1 MFRIKI
7 CGITNVEDALAA
19 TRAGADAIGLNFY
32 EKSRRFIGPQLAQ
45 HIVAAIPTHVFKV
58 GVFVNHTAREIE
70 SIVEQVGL
78 DAIQLHGDEPPQLIA
93 QLPKNKAVIR
103 AHRCGADG
111 LSPLATYLAAA
122 QAAGRAPDAVIIDAD
137 AGAEFGGT
145 GERADWDRVARER
158 SMLETIPLILAGGL
172 TPQNIAAAI
181 TTVHPTAVDVAS
193 GVESSPAKKDHTK
206 LRDFIAA
213 AREAFNATSSNG

>member
-19 TRAGADAIGLNFY
+19 THAGADAIGLNFY
-32 EKSRRFIGPQLAQ
+32 EKSRRFIDPRIAQ
-45 HIVAAIPTHVFKV
+45 QISAATPTDILKV
-58 GVFVNHTAREIE
+58 GVFVNSSAREIE
-70 SIVEQVGL
+70 SIVEQVNL
-78 DAIQLHGDEPPQLIA
+78 DAIQLHGDEPSQLVG

-111 LSPLATYLAAA
+111 LAPLTIYLTAAR
-122 QAAGRAPDAVIIDAD
+122 AAGRIPDAVLIDAD
-137 AGAEFGGT
+137 AGTEFGGT
-145 GERADWDRVARER
+145 GERADWHRVASER
-158 SMLETIPLILAGGL
+158 PMLENIPLILAGGL

-181 TTVHPTAVDVAS
+181 ATVQPTGVDVAS
-193 GVESSPAKKDHTK
+193 GVESSPGKKDHSK

-213 AREAFNATSSNG
+213 ARSIRRPT